1 MGSQVMMVKTS
12 SNNAYSF
19 IIFAV
24 LFLLGFLIHGA
35 NAEVIHHH
43 KFVIKSSSYTRLCS
57 TKNILTV
64 NGKFPGPTLKAHTGD
79 TLIIN
84 VHNQANHNITI
95 HWHGV
100 RQVRNPWSDGAAY
113 ITQCPIQPGAVFK
126 QVIHLSQEEGTVWW
140 HGHDGWSRA
149 TVHGA
154 FIIYPK
160 HGQNY
165 PFPKPHAEIPIILGE
180 WWKKEIMS
188 IPIVANK
195 TGGEPI
201 PSDAY
206 TINGQPGYL
215 YPCSKKD
222 TFKMVVEYG
231 KTYLLRM
238 INAVMEEEIFFAIGK
253 HKLRVVAID
262 GFYVKPIETDYIMI
276 TPGQTM
282 DILLEANQPP
292 AHHYSMSMHSYSSA
306 FGAGFDNTTA
316 TGLVIYHG
324 FKNVRKS
331 PIGRPLPPHNRT
343 EAATE
348 FTKQFRSL
356 VSKDNPIKVPKK
368 VDTHL
373 LFTISVNLLNCTSAK
388 PCKGPFGKR
397 FASSVNNIS
406 LVLPNTDFLSA
417 YYKKIPGVFVMD
429 FPRKPEREFNYTAD
443 KLPDYVLGTD
453 FGSKVLVLE
462 YNASVEVVLQ
472 GTNVLVGDNHPVHF
486 HGYSFYVVGWGFGNF
501 DPKKDPK
508 KYNLVDPP
516 QETTV
521 GVPKNGWVAIR
532 FRADNPGVWFVHC
545 HLERHASWGM
555 GVVLLVKDGPS
566 PHTKILPPPLDLPKC

>member
-1 MGSQVMMVKTS
+1 MVMKAS
-12 SNNAYSF
+12 NAYSL

-24 LFLLGFLIHGA
+24 LYGCYLIDHVA
-35 NAEVIHHH
+35 NAEVHHH
-43 KFVIKSSSYTRLCS
+43 NFVFLQIKSSSYTRLCS

-64 NGKFPGPTLKAHTGD
+64 NGEFPGPTLKAHTGD
-79 TLIIN
+79 TLIVN
-84 VHNQANHNITI
+84 VYNQANHNITI
-95 HWHGV
+95 HWHGA

-126 QVIHLSQEEGTVWW
+126 QVIHLTTEEGTIWW

-180 WWKKEIMS
+180 WWKKEVMN
-188 IPIVANK
+188 IPIEANK

-201 PSDAY
+201 LSDAY

-215 YPCSKKD
+215 YPCSGS
-222 TFKMVVEYG
+222 FKMVVEYG
-231 KTYLLRM
+231 KTYLLRV
-238 INAVMEEEIFFAIGK
+238 INAVMDEEIFFAIGK
-253 HKLRVVAID
+253 HRLRVVAKD
-262 GFYVKPIETDYIMI
+262 GFYVKLIETDHIMI

-292 AHHYSMSMHSYSSA
+292 ALYSMAASAYLSA
-306 FGAGFDNTTA
+306 FGAGFDNTTT
-316 TGLVIYHG
+316 TGLVIYNG
-324 FKNVRKS
+324 SEEDGKS
-331 PIGRPLPPHNRT
+331 PIGCRLPPYNRT

-348 FTKQFRSL
+348 FTKQLRSL
-356 VSKDNPIKVPKK
+356 ASKDKPIKVPEK
-368 VDTHL
+368 VDTKL
-373 LFTISVNLLNCTSAK
+373 LFTISVNLLNCSADK

-397 FASSVNNIS
+397 LAASVNNIS
-406 LVLPNTDFLSA
+406 LVLPNIDFLRA
-417 YYKKIPGVFVMD
+417 YYEKIPGVFEMN
-429 FPRKPEREFNYTAD
+429 FPRRPERGFNYTDD
-443 KLPDYVLGTD
+443 KLPGYVLATD

-472 GTNVLVGDNHPVHF
+472 GTSVVTGDNHPVHF

-501 DPKKDPK
+501 DPKRDPK
-508 KYNLVDPP
+508 NYNLVDPP

-521 GVPKNGWVAIR
+521 GVPRNGWVALR

-555 GVVLLVKDGPS
+555 GMVLLVKDGPS
-566 PHTKILPPPLDLPKC
+566 PQTQILPPPSDLPKC